1 MAGATVKSVSFTW
14 NKKKLNMLD
23 KRVKEGVFA
32 IAYDIAAQARRNAPV
47 VTSALRN
54 SLRVEDDAAGK
65 VIYIKA
71 GGIVAQGTAGARKV
85 DYAYKRE
92 MGPNRNP
99 ATEHYLEN
107 AQRAVM
113 SGEFM
118 KKYFGEICK

>member
-14 NKKKLNMLD
+14 NKEKLNMLD
-23 KRVKEGVFA
+23 RRVKEGVFA

-54 SLRVEDDAAGK
+54 SLRVEDDATGK
-65 VIYIKA
+65 AIYIKA